1 MWGHELANAL
11 RVLRGALPSED
22 DGSRPAQKSSTLTL
36 CMKLRNALSEV
47 WTNRSNDVFDVG

>member
-11 RVLRGALPSED
+11 RVLRGTLPQD
-22 DGSRPAQKSSTLTL
+22 DGGPARKSLTLTL

-47 WTNRSNDVFDVG
+47 WINRGNDVFDVG

>member
-11 RVLRGALPSED
+11 RVLRGTLPQD
-22 DGSRPAQKSSTLTL
+22 DGKPAQKSSTLTL

-47 WTNRSNDVFDVG
+47 WTTRSNDVFDVG

>member
-11 RVLRGALPSED
+11 RVLRGTLPSEH
-22 DGSRPAQKSSTLTL
+22 DGGPAQKSSTLTL